1 MSERAPFR
9 VEVRTEPGRVVVMP
23 WGDVDVET
31 MPAVRRVLE
40 DLRLSGW
47 SHIVLDT
54 RRITFLDSSGLR
66 MLLEEQRAGA
76 APERSFALIAG
87 SRAVARALEV
97 SGLSGYF
104 ACAES
109 SS

>member
-9 VEVRTEPGRVVVMP
+9 VEVHTEPDRVVVAP

-31 MPAVRRVLE
+31 VTSIRRVLE

-47 SHIVLDT
+47 AHVVLDS
-54 RRITFLDSSGLR
+54 RGITFLDSTGLR
-66 MLLEEQRAGA
+66 MLLEEQRAGEG
-76 APERSFALIAG
+76 PERSFAIIRG

-97 SGLSGYF
+97 SGLDAYF
-104 ACAES
+104 ACAEP
-109 SS
+109 